1 MIGFETSVSIARP
14 IEDVFAFV
22 SDPLHFPRWNAAVQ
36 SVRKTAGQAAEV
48 GSTYSMER
56 ELPSGRARNELE
68 ILAHERPSVEILAHE
83 RPSEF
88 GIRTTSGPTPFVY
101 RYRFSSG
108 RAGTLIQLDGSVELP
123 PAASLLA
130 PLAARAVKRGV
141 DTNLAALKRTL
152 EAPPGTSR
160 ADAGRTADQPNPEE
174 PLR

>member
-1 MIGFETSVSIARP
+1 VIGFETSVSIARP

-36 SVRKTAGQAAEV
+36 SVRTTAGRAAEV

-68 ILAHERPSVEILAHE
+68 ILAHERPS
-83 RPSEF
+83 EF
-88 GIRTTSGPTPFVY
+88 GIRTTSGPTAFVY

>member
-1 MIGFETSVSIARP
+1 VIGFETSVSIARP

-36 SVRKTAGQAAEV
+36 SVRTTAGRAAEV

-56 ELPSGRARNELE
+56 ELPSGRARNEL
-68 ILAHERPSVEILAHE
+68 EILAHE